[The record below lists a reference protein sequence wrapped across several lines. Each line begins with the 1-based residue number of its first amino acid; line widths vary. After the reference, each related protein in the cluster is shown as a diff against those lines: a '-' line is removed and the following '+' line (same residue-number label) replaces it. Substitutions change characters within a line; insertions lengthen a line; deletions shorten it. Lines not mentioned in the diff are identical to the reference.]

1 METNHQSS
9 EQYPLNTALEE
20 ENQIIAE
27 AKQLLYKR
35 MTNRKYDQFTSPGA
49 VRDYLH
55 FHLAERKHEVFYCLF
70 LDSQHR
76 LLDDRELFRGTIDGC
91 SVYPREVVKA
101 TLEVNAAAVI
111 LAHNH
116 PSGVAEPSSA
126 DRQITERLKNALALV
141 DVRVLDH
148 FVVGDQDVISFAERG
163 LI

>member
-91 SVYPREVVKA
+91 SVYPEKSLRLLWRSTQRQSYWLIITHQGLLSRVPQIGRSRIGLKTHWHWSMFECWI
-101 TLEVNAAAVI
+101 TLW
-111 LAHNH
+111 
-116 PSGVAEPSSA
+116 SA
-126 DRQITERLKNALALV
+126 IKM
-141 DVRVLDH
+141 
-148 FVVGDQDVISFAERG
+148 
-163 LI
+163 

>member
-9 EQYPLNTALEE
+9 EQYPLNTALEKE
-20 ENQIIAE
+20 DQIIAE

-35 MTNRKYDQFTSPGA
+35 MTSRKYDQFTSPGA
-49 VRDYLH
+49 VRDYLRL
-55 FHLAERKHEVFYCLF
+55 HLAERKQEIFYCLF

-76 LLDDRELFRGTIDGC
+76 LLDGRELFRGTIDGC

-101 TLEVNAAAVI
+101 TLEVNAAVVI

-116 PSGVAEPSSA
+116 PSGVAEPSTA
-126 DRQITERLKNALALV
+126 DRQITDRLKNALALV

-163 LI
+163 WI

>member
-9 EQYPLNTALEE
+9 EQYPLNTALEK

-35 MTNRKYDQFTSPGA
+35 MTNRKYEQFTSPGS
-49 VRDYLH
+49 VKDYLQL
-55 FHLAERKHEVFYCLF
+55 HLAERKREIFYCLF

-76 LLDDRELFRGTIDGC
+76 LLDDKELFKGTIDGC

-116 PSGVAEPSSA
+116 PSGVAEPSTA
-126 DRQITERLKNALALV
+126 DRQITDRLKDALALV

-148 FVVGDQDVISFAERG
+148 FVIGDQDVISFAERG
-163 LI
+163 WI

>member
-9 EQYPLNTALEE
+9 EQYPLNTALEK

-35 MTNRKYDQFTSPGA
+35 MTNRKYEQFTSPG
-49 VRDYLH
+49 VVTDYLRL
-55 FHLAERKHEVFYCLF
+55 HLAERKREIFYCLF

-116 PSGVAEPSSA
+116 PSGVAEPSTA
-126 DRQITERLKNALALV
+126 DRQITDRLKSALALV

-163 LI
+163 WI

>member
-35 MTNRKYDQFTSPGA
+35 MTNRKYDRFTSPGA
-49 VRDYLH
+49 VRDYLR
-55 FHLAERKHEVFYCLF
+55 FHLAERKHEIFYCLF

-116 PSGVAEPSSA
+116 PSGIAEPSAA
-126 DRQITERLKNALALV
+126 DRQITDRLKSALALV

-163 LI
+163 WV

>member
-9 EQYPLNTALEE
+9 EQYPLNTTLEK

-49 VRDYLH
+49 VRDYLRL
-55 FHLAERKHEVFYCLF
+55 HLAERKREIFYCLF

-76 LLDDRELFRGTIDGC
+76 LLDDRALFRGTIDGC

-116 PSGVAEPSSA
+116 PSGVAEPSAA
-126 DRQITERLKNALALV
+126 DRQITDRLKNALALV

-148 FVVGDQDVISFAERG
+148 FVVGDKDVISFAERG
-163 LI
+163 WI

>member
-9 EQYPLNTALEE
+9 EQYPLDTALEK

-35 MTNRKYDQFTSPGA
+35 MTNRKYDEFTSPGA
-49 VRDYLH
+49 VRDYLCL
-55 FHLAERKHEVFYCLF
+55 HLAERKYEIFYCLF
-70 LDSQHR
+70 FDSQHR
-76 LLDDRELFRGTIDGC
+76 LLDGKELFRGTIDGC

-101 TLEVNAAAVI
+101 TLEINAAAVI

-116 PSGVAEPSSA
+116 PSGVAEPSAA
-126 DRQITERLKNALALV
+126 DRQITDRLKNALALV

-148 FVVGDQDVISFAERG
+148 FVVGDQD
-163 LI
+163 

>member
-9 EQYPLNTALEE
+9 EKYPLNTALEK

-35 MTNRKYDQFTSPGA
+35 MTNRKYDAFTSPGA
-49 VRDYLH
+49 VRDYLCL
-55 FHLAERKHEVFYCLF
+55 HLAERKYEIFYCLF

-76 LLDDRELFRGTIDGC
+76 LLDGKELFRGTIDGC

-101 TLEVNAAAVI
+101 TLEINAAAVI

-116 PSGVAEPSSA
+116 PSGLAEPSAA
-126 DRQITERLKNALALV
+126 DRQITDRIKNALALV

-163 LI
+163 WI